1 MPFKAA
7 KKRMGTVEEDIILC
21 FEENEI
27 TIYLQN
33 VYMVY
38 VELPEIL

>member
-7 KKRMGTVEEDIILC
+7 KKRMGTVEEDVILC

-27 TIYLQN
+27 TT
-33 VYMVY
+33 YM
-38 VELPEIL
+38 